1 MGRPLRLA
9 LAVAVLVAVA
19 VILVPRVFAD
29 RIYERAVAR
38 QLASDPIAELGPGLH
53 VILVGTGS
61 PLPDP
66 SRVGPMTA
74 VVADGRLFVFD
85 AGDGSG
91 RRLGELGY
99 SPAQVERVFL
109 THLHSD
115 DFDGLGQLLLSRWAG
130 SGADTPMPVHGPD
143 GVEPLIDGLRT
154 AYARDAEFRV
164 AHHGAETVKPGGY
177 GGEAVVVEPGT
188 VFDDGRVRVSAF
200 AVPHEPVSPAYGYV
214 VEHAGRKVVL
224 TGDTAAFDPPDIA
237 RGADLLVSEALNPA
251 MVKTIETAAREA
263 GYATLAK
270 IMSDIPDYH
279 ITPAEVET
287 LAEAMGAEQ
296 TVLSHIVPAAPN
308 RLTERMFVKGTGL
321 SVGSDG
327 DVFSFSPREAAP
339 GRTPEP

>member
-1 MGRPLRLA
+1 MGRRLKIA
-9 LAVAVLVAVA
+9 FAVAALVAVA
-19 VILVPRVFAD
+19 VVLVPRIFAELL
-29 RIYERAVAR
+29 YETAVAR

-91 RRLGELGY
+91 RRLGQLGY

-115 DFDGLGQLLLSRWAG
+115 HFDGLGQLLLARWAG

-143 GVEPLIDGLRT
+143 GVEPLVDGLRT

-164 AHHGAETVKPGGY
+164 AHHGADTIKPGGY
-177 GGEAVVVEPGT
+177 GGEAITVGPGT
-188 VFDDGRVRVSAF
+188 VFDDGRVRITAF
-200 AVPHEPVSPAYGYV
+200 AVPHDPVSPAYGYA

-224 TGDTAAFDPPDIA
+224 TGDTSAFDPPEITM
-237 RGADLLVSEALNPA
+237 GADLLVSEALNPA
-251 MVKTIETAAREA
+251 MVKTIELAAREA
-263 GYATLAK
+263 GNATLAT

-279 ITPAEVET
+279 ITPSEVET
-287 LAEAMGAEQ
+287 LAAAMGAKQ

-308 RLTERMFVKGTGL
+308 ALTERLFVKGTEL

-327 DVFSFSPREAAP
+327 DVFSF
-339 GRTPEP
+339 GVVN